1 VSAAWDGYL
10 DHLEEAVRELE
21 HALAQGEPPHWS
33 VPEPP
38 DGTPPDAT
46 LSRRDALLARMVVAA
61 RTIEQLRDGIRAE
74 IEALPAPRPRAALAY
89 AGTLGTN
96 FDYRG

>member
-1 VSAAWDGYL
+1 VSADWGGYL
-10 DHLEEAVRELE
+10 DHLEVAVLELE
-21 HALAQGEPPHWS
+21 HALAEGEPPQWS

-38 DGTPPDAT
+38 DGTPPDET
-46 LSRRDALLARMVVAA
+46 LYRRDALLSRMVVSAH
-61 RTIEQLRDGIRAE
+61 TIEQLRDGIRAE

-89 AGTLGTN
+89 AGTIGTN